1 LEQLERQARALPEA
15 ELSQKS
21 LKQLRGH
28 LPWPLADVRLLS
40 HYDSLKGDGAQRWD
54 GVILKAEEGAEVR
67 AVQSGR
73 VVYADWLRGFGLL
86 IIIEHD
92 DDYMTLYGHN
102 QALLAEPGD
111 WVAAGDTIAL
121 SGSSGGGASSGLY
134 FAIRHRGRPLNP
146 ERWCRGESKEE
157 HSSSAVGL
165 PQVEHIV
172 LSPLQP
178 RIYPGSPGLPVA
190 FLAFRSPIHFQ

>member
-1 LEQLERQARALPEA
+1 LPEA

-102 QALLAEPGD
+102 QAPRGARRLGCRRRHDRTERQQWWRCILGTLFCHPPPWSTPEPRAMVQG
-111 WVAAGDTIAL
+111 
-121 SGSSGGGASSGLY
+121 
-134 FAIRHRGRPLNP
+134 
-146 ERWCRGESKEE
+146 
-157 HSSSAVGL
+157 
-165 PQVEHIV
+165 
-172 LSPLQP
+172 
-178 RIYPGSPGLPVA
+178 
-190 FLAFRSPIHFQ
+190 